1 MYWPFFFDRSRHYLR
16 YLLNLKNHCIRK
28 NHQFYNPFFVY
39 NISLYIFL
47 QILVLV
53 CLIFKRVTDDEA
65 SRVFLYLQKISR
77 EWSLLNNITWSRVG
91 AALADTTYGG
101 YFIITFALF
110 IGRLFGE
117 LPTRKRI
124 AEYILLG
131 LGTILFVVL
140 GK

>member
-1 MYWPFFFDRSRHYLR
+1 M
-16 YLLNLKNHCIRK
+16 
-28 NHQFYNPFFVY
+28 
-39 NISLYIFL
+39 
-47 QILVLV
+47 V
-53 CLIFKRVTDDEA
+53 CLTFKRVTDDEA
-65 SRVFLYLQKISR
+65 SRVFLYLQKLSR

-91 AALADTTYGG
+91 AALGDATYGG

-110 IGRLFGE
+110 MGRLFGE

-124 AEYILLG
+124 VEYIFLG